1 MAPLI
6 EIDLICFTNIF
17 AKCGS
22 SVQCSGDI
30 FANMFAQ
37 CGSSTVQWIC
47 ICNCAVGDG
56 ADPVIFDGF
65 LVANTLQSSFVHG
78 GLDDDGDGGD
88 DGDDGHEDGGGGGD
102 LTCGCRSVKWR

>member
-30 FANMFAQ
+30 FAIVQ
-37 CGSSTVQWIC
+37 CSGYIC

-65 LVANTLQSSFVHG
+65 LVANTPRSSFVHG
-78 GLDDDGDGGD
+78 GLDDDDNCGHYGHNGD
-88 DGDDGHEDGGGGGD
+88 DVVDGGGGD
-102 LTCGCRSVKWR
+102 LTCSSVEWR